1 MKKPVVDYRE
11 FRFSRLNEPRF
22 SHIKLL
28 GGWIFYFAMYFITEN
43 LIPVEKCTP
52 IHCALDDLIPFNEYF
67 AFFYVGWYLLVFGY
81 LLYFFLYNIENFKNL
96 SKFILVTQ
104 VVAMT
109 IYVIW
114 PSRQDLRPE
123 VFPRENLLTELMAFI
138 YSFDTS
144 TGVCP
149 SLHVAYS
156 MGILSVCLKD
166 KGIAPLWKVLL
177 TLIVLG
183 ICMAV
188 CFVKQHSALDVA
200 AALPVSLLA
209 EILVFGKS
217 YWLPRLR
224 REKTAQ

>member
-1 MKKPVVDYRE
+1 
-11 FRFSRLNEPRF
+11 
-22 SHIKLL
+22 
-28 GGWIFYFAMYFITEN
+28 
-43 LIPVEKCTP
+43 
-52 IHCALDDLIPFNEYF
+52 
-67 AFFYVGWYLLVFGY
+67 
-81 LLYFFLYNIENFKNL
+81 
-96 SKFILVTQ
+96 
-104 VVAMT
+104 
-109 IYVIW
+109 
-114 PSRQDLRPE
+114 
-123 VFPRENLLTELMAFI
+123 
-138 YSFDTS
+138 
-144 TGVCP
+144 
-149 SLHVAYS
+149 

-166 KGIAPLWKVLL
+166 KGIAPLWKVAL